1 MGLNLLNCSQ
11 ETPSPSGTADPTLV
25 EVGQSFFVQFHGGG
39 GGCAEDVLK
48 GWQFGIVLRRQLR
61 LFLLEDRQRKDISAM
76 CKLYTVSCKEFMDYP
91 NLNLHLVP
99 MI

>member
-1 MGLNLLNCSQ
+1 M
-11 ETPSPSGTADPTLV
+11 
-25 EVGQSFFVQFHGGG
+25 QFNGRG

-76 CKLYTVSCKEFMDYP
+76 YKLYSQLQRVHGLSCPKSAFGSLD
-91 NLNLHLVP
+91 LR
-99 MI
+99 